1 MVSRHFRGPKRGKC
15 EIREALKGE
24 YPAISATLKA
34 ENRLEAILRAEK
46 EGGYII
52 IPVED
57 LKTVSEA

>member
-1 MVSRHFRGPKRGKC
+1 MGPKLGRWYPDIS
-15 EIREALKGE
+15 ESLKGE

-34 ENRLEAILRAEK
+34 GYRLELILRAEK